1 MNRYFSEEKRKLL
14 SIIGIAAIVGY
25 LAAGFSGGDYAV
37 AKPARSARSNNFID
51 VVKQEKPAVVNI
63 YTTEN
68 GSPGSPGSGHGGGRD
83 DDPYK
88 DFLERFFGM
97 QPHSNV
103 PRRSLGSGFIIDK
116 EGYILTNNH
125 VVERADEI
133 RVRLE
138 SGKEYVAKVIGTD
151 PETDIGLIKIE
162 PEEELPVVKFGNSDN
177 LQVGEWV
184 IAIGNPFGLTQTVTV
199 GVVSALGRDIGTG
212 KYDNY
217 IQTDASINPGNSGGP
232 LINIDG
238 EVIGINGAIYPGQQG
253 GNIGIGFAIPINM
266 AKEILGDL
274 KASRDVQRGWLGV
287 VIQKL
292 TPELAQALGLSEND
306 KGALVGDVS
315 DGGPA
320 EQAGLKRGDL
330 IVKFDNADVST
341 YEILPRLVASH
352 KPGSKVT
359 VQVIRNGKKMTYA
372 LTLGTL
378 KTARSRVAARDN
390 KIEKSTQFGLIVED
404 ITPAL
409 QKSYQL
415 DVNSGALVTEIMP
428 GGPAQRAGIVRGDI
442 VEEVNRNSIAS
453 AAEFYE
459 LSSVADKSDAML
471 LTVRRGSTSTFVV
484 IPPFEE

>member
-1 MNRYFSEEKRKLL
+1 MSHGFNDEKHKLL
-14 SIIGIAAIVGY
+14 SVIGIAAIVAY
-25 LAAGFSGGDYAV
+25 LAAGFNGSDYAV
-37 AKPARSARSNNFID
+37 AKPANSLRSNDFVE

-68 GSPGSPGSGHGGGRD
+68 GRPGYGSGHGGGGN
-83 DDPYK
+83 DPYK
-88 DFLERFFGM
+88 DYLERFFGR
-97 QPHSNV
+97 QVPNI

-138 SGKEYVAKVIGTD
+138 SGKEYTAKVIGTD

-162 PEEELPVVKFGNSDN
+162 PEEDLPIVKFGDSSK

-184 IAIGNPFGLTQTVTV
+184 IAIGNPFGLSQTVTV
-199 GVVSALGRDIGTG
+199 GVVSALGRDIGAG

-266 AKEILGDL
+266 AKEILADL
-274 KASRDVQRGWLGV
+274 KASRSVQRGWLGV

-292 TPELAQALGLSEND
+292 TPELAKALNLGKNEE
-306 KGALVGDVS
+306 GALVGDVS
-315 DGGPA
+315 VDGPA
-320 EQAGLKRGDL
+320 EKAGLKRGDL
-330 IVKFDNADVST
+330 IVKFDNTVVKT
-341 YEILPRLVASH
+341 YEVLPRLVATH
-352 KPGSKVT
+352 KPDSKVKI
-359 VQVIRNGKKMTYA
+359 QIIRNGKKKT
-372 LTLGTL
+372 LSVTLGTL
-378 KTARSRVAARDN
+378 QTARSRIALRE
-390 KIEKSTQFGLIVED
+390 KKQEKSTQFGLVVED
-404 ITPAL
+404 ITPEL
-409 QKSYQL
+409 QASYQL
-415 DVNSGALVTEIMP
+415 EISSGAVVTQILP
-428 GGPAQRAGIVRGDI
+428 DGPAQRAGITRGDV
-442 VEEVNRNSIAS
+442 VEEVNRSSIAS

-459 LSSVADKSDAML
+459 LSTVADTDSAVL
-471 LTVRRGSTSTFVV
+471 LTVRRGSTSTFIV
-484 IPPFEE
+484 IQPSKE